1 MQFDKFTTLAQQA
14 LSQAQSLAVRDQHS
28 EVTSLHLLSA
38 LLSEKDSPAASV
50 LTKAGIDPARIAATA
65 TAQLAR
71 QPRAQGGSSTA
82 GRELTETIGAAERLA
97 QKLKDS
103 YVSSDHLLVAI
114 SQTRGAGRDLF
125 AAVGVDANALERA
138 ALEIRKSSGVQGIH
152 DPGAESSLEALKKYG
167 KDLNELAANGKLD
180 PVIGRDEEIRRCMQV
195 LSRRTKNNPVLIGE
209 PGVGKTAIAEGL
221 AQRIVNGD
229 CPESMRAAR
238 IITLDVGQL
247 LAGAKYRGEFEERLK
262 AVLREVASS
271 EGRIILFID
280 ELHTIVGAGQGEGA
294 VGAGQL
300 LKPALARG
308 ELHCIG
314 ATTLDEYRKHVEK
327 DAAFERRFQ
336 PVFVGE
342 PSLEDTVAILRG
354 LKERYQAHHGVRI
367 QDAALV
373 TAVELS
379 DRYISDRFLPDKAID
394 LLDEAASRLRIEND
408 SMPAELDAIRRD
420 ITRLEIE
427 KAALQMEKDPQSAK
441 LLAGVDQELAGER
454 ERDRAMTAQWEIE
467 KKDLDTIK
475 RIDRE
480 LESCRIAFEQAQ
492 RRGDFE
498 RAARI
503 QHGEIRDLEL
513 RKSDAAASL
522 RARIAAGGALVK
534 EEVDPEAIAEVVAK
548 WTGIPVS
555 KLVESERE
563 KLLHIEDAL
572 RRRVVGQ
579 DDAVRAVSQAVRR
592 SRAGLAEAN
601 RPIGSFLFLGPT
613 GVGKTEL
620 CKALAELLFD
630 SQDAMV
636 RIDMSEYM
644 EQHAVARLIGAPPG
658 YVGYDEG
665 GRLTEAVRR
674 RPYSVV
680 LFDEF
685 EKAHPD
691 VSNVLLQVLDDGRLT
706 DGQGR
711 TVNFS
716 NTLIV
721 MTSNIGANAIL
732 ELADAHQPDTVIEA
746 HVRALLKK
754 QLRPELLNRIDETV
768 VFHQLSRDQLAGIVE
783 IQLGQLRRRL
793 IQRGIGLIVAP
804 AALAALATEGYDP
817 QFGARPLKRVIQQR
831 VENAI
836 ASGILASEFGDG
848 DTVTVDFD
856 SQRFTFSKDPHRPSG
871 AHAR

>member
-1 MQFDKFTTLAQQA
+1 MNFEKFTTLAQQA
-14 LSQAQSLAVRDQHS
+14 IAQAQSLAVRDQHG
-28 EVTSLHLLSA
+28 EVNSLHLLSA

-50 LTKAGIDPARIAATA
+50 LSKAGLDGARIAATA
-65 TAQLAR
+65 TAQLSR
-71 QPRAQGGSSTA
+71 LPKVQGSTPTA
-82 GRELTETIGAAERLA
+82 SRDFTETIGAAERLA
-97 QKLKDS
+97 QKMKDS
-103 YVSSDHLLVAI
+103 FVSSDHLLVAI
-114 SQTRGAGRDLF
+114 AETRGAGKDVL
-125 AAVGVDANALERA
+125 AAVGVDARLLEQA
-138 ALEIRKSSGVQGIH
+138 ARDIRKASGVQGIH
-152 DPGAESSLEALKKYG
+152 DPGAESSYEALKKYG
-167 KDLNELAANGKLD
+167 KDLNELAASGKLD

-229 CPESMRAAR
+229 CPESMRASR
-238 IITLDVGQL
+238 IINLDVGQL
-247 LAGAKYRGEFEERLK
+247 LAGTKYRGEFEERLK

-271 EGRIILFID
+271 DGRIILFID

-314 ATTLDEYRKHVEK
+314 ATTLDEYRKYVEK
-327 DAAFERRFQ
+327 DAAFERRFA

-379 DRYISDRFLPDKAID
+379 HRYISDRFLPDKAID

-408 SMPAELDAIRRD
+408 SMPAELDAIRRN

-454 ERDRAMTAQWEIE
+454 EQDRTMTAQWEIE

-475 RIDRE
+475 GVDRE
-480 LESCRIAFEQAQ
+480 IESRRIEFDQAQ

-513 RKSDAAASL
+513 RKADAAASL

-555 KLVESERE
+555 KLVESDRE

-572 RRRVVGQ
+572 RRRVIGQ
-579 DDAVRAVSQAVRR
+579 EEAVRAVAQAVRR
-592 SRAGLAEAN
+592 NRAGLGEAN

-658 YVGYDEG
+658 YVGYEEG

-674 RPYSVV
+674 RPYCVV

-685 EKAHPD
+685 EKAHRD

-711 TVNFS
+711 TVNFA

-721 MTSNIGANAIL
+721 MTSNIGSSAIL
-732 ELADAHQPDTVIEA
+732 ELAEAGQPDAAIEA
-746 HVRALLKK
+746 HVRGVLK
-754 QLRPELLNRIDETV
+754 QHLRPELLNRIDETV
-768 VFHQLSRDQLAGIVE
+768 VFHQLDRANLAGIVE
-783 IQLGQLRRRL
+783 IQFEQLRRRL
-793 IQRGIGLIVAP
+793 VQRGIGLTISP
-804 AALAALATEGYDP
+804 AALAALASEGYDP

-831 VENAI
+831 IENAI
-836 ASGILASEFGDG
+836 ASGILGGEFGDG
-848 DTVTVDFD
+848 DLVRVDFVGQ
-856 SQRFTFSKDPHRPSG
+856 SFTFKKDPTKPRESP
-871 AHAR
+871 AR